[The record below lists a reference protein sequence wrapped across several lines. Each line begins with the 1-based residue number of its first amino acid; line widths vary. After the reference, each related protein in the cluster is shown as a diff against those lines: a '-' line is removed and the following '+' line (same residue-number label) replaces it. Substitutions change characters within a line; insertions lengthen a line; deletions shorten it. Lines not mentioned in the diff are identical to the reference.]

1 MCFSSDYYLR
11 VYLNFIMKYLY
22 SLAILFTLFPLF
34 TKGQSNYKPGYI
46 ITSKGDTLR
55 GLIDYQDWEGSP
67 KLFRFKTTMSAETQ
81 RFTITDVTYAEIT
94 QLNAYQKFRIA
105 ISTDITDI
113 QHLESFRDTSFRTDV
128 VFLKILQKGKN
139 ITLYSF
145 TDDLKT
151 RFYVKETSSEK
162 TPYELT
168 YRIYQSDAKTLND
181 KIYVKQLL
189 DLATEFNHNNEMV
202 ADNIEHADYNQ
213 NDILKTVSDLNNIST
228 DEYQLKYKDKTRV
241 LFFAGLGASIATFEL
256 KSAQAS
262 HTLNNTSVMPMIMA
276 GIDIVGNPATSR
288 FVFRAEAALTMD
300 KFQEKFTNVTA
311 PYYPLDYSSTLIG
324 FSIRP
329 QVVYNVYNTEN
340 LKFYISPGAQVMF
353 IGVRNARYNQINGS
367 TVTPVDPLLSYN
379 SVAATAFFKV
389 GAKINKRFDISGSYQ
404 LPNSLTVVR
413 TGQLYLKSIFIGF
426 NYYFGKN

>member
-1 MCFSSDYYLR
+1 
-11 VYLNFIMKYLY
+11 MKYFY
-22 SLAILFTLFPLF
+22 SIAILFTLFPLLS
-34 TKGQSNYKPGYI
+34 KAQSNYKPGYI

-55 GLIDYQDWEGSP
+55 GFIDYQDWEGSP
-67 KLFRFKTTMSAETQ
+67 KLFRFKTNISAEMR
-81 RFTITDVTYAEIT
+81 RFTINDVNYAEIT

-139 ITLYSF
+139 VTLYSF

-151 RFYVKETSSEK
+151 RFYIKETNAEK

-181 KIYVKQLL
+181 KVYVKQLL

-202 ADNIEHADYNQ
+202 ANNIEHTGYNQ
-213 NDILKTVSDLNNIST
+213 NDILKIVSDLNDIST
-228 DEYQLKYKDKTRV
+228 AEYQLKYKDKTRV
-241 LFFAGLGASIATFEL
+241 LFFAGVGASIATFEL
-256 KSAQAS
+256 KSVQAS
-262 HTLNNTSVMPMIMA
+262 HTLNNNSVMPMITA
-276 GIDIVGNPATSR
+276 GIDIVRNPATSR

-311 PYYPLDYSSTLIG
+311 PYYPVDYSSTLIG

-329 QVVYNVYNTEN
+329 QVVYNVYNTDN

-353 IGVRNARYNQINGS
+353 IDVRNARYNQINGS
-367 TVTPVDPLLSYN
+367 TVTPIDPLLSYN
-379 SVAATAFFKV
+379 NVAVTTFCKV
-389 GAKINKRFDISGSYQ
+389 GAKIHKRFDISGSYQ
-404 LPNSLTVVR
+404 LPNALTVEH
-413 TGQLYLKSIFIGF
+413 TGQIYLKSIFIGF
-426 NYYFGKN
+426 NYYFGKS